1 MFSEKQY
8 NPTLNILFITLAAY
22 LGVTGLYKSVTA
34 GLEFEDVA
42 EASVHR
48 SMTREEAPARPLS
61 DYIAIEKRNLFK
73 TGDAVKPAAAPEPPP
88 EIDTLKQTARKL
100 RLWGTVTG
108 DKDRAYAVIE
118 EGKKRYQNLFREGY
132 SLEGATGKQILR
144 EKIVLTVGGKD
155 EILSMEKPPAGE
167 NPRLSRAMPTA
178 GGAPN
183 PFARAAGDSAPS
195 GSKRIALGRAEVED
209 AVNNVNTLMRQA
221 RIRPHF
227 KDGKPDGLTL
237 SRIQRDS
244 IFTKLG
250 LRTGDVI
257 VGVDGQQIESV
268 DDALK
273 FYNSLKSS
281 PNVQLQIRRRGQLQ
295 NIDYAIE

>member
-1 MFSEKQY
+1 MFAEKQY
-8 NPTLNILFITLAAY
+8 IALFNILFITLAAY
-22 LGVTGLYKSVTA
+22 MGVTALYKTVTA
-34 GLEFEDVA
+34 RLDYED
-42 EASVHR
+42 EAQASIHR
-48 SMTREEAPARPLS
+48 TVSREEIASRPLS
-61 DYIAIEKRNLFK
+61 DYTAIEKRNLFK
-73 TGDAVKPAAAPEPPP
+73 TGDAVKPATAPEPAPDI
-88 EIDTLKQTARKL
+88 ENLKQTEMKL

-108 DKDRAYAVIE
+108 DQDRAYAVIE
-118 EGKKRYQNLFREGY
+118 EEKKREQNLFREGDT
-132 SLEGATGKQILR
+132 LQGATVKQILR
-144 EKIVLTVGGKD
+144 EKIILTVNGKD
-155 EILSMEKPPAGE
+155 EVLSMEKPLE
-167 NPRLSRAMPTA
+167 TDNPRLSRAMPSA
-178 GGAPN
+178 GGAPT
-183 PFARAAGDSAPS
+183 PFAKPPASAS
-195 GSKRIALGRAEVED
+195 ESQRIALGRAEIED

-257 VGVDGQQIESV
+257 VGVDGENIESV

-281 PNVQLQIRRRGQLQ
+281 PNVQLQIRRRGQIH